1 VKQEQALSEVI
12 GFLMIVSLLGIL
24 FSMYLL
30 YVVPIQGRD
39 AEISHMKYITQE
51 FIGLKADID
60 GLIINDKINLPIARS
75 FELGT
80 LSSVGSGALSIMP
93 MSSYIEASGTL
104 MVNEQNDFLEV
115 VVNGYVGNFSFVP
128 PSTTDVSNYT
138 KYYAQRYYNYYPY
151 LINFSCKKPDH
162 CPPEPINFTTKDER
176 FYNITSKKRTT
187 YEDVFITINMSN
199 ITFTPTTTP
208 TITPTPEY
216 INATALIRYP
226 NKKEI
231 YDIVLEIMDNRTD
244 HYREWISERTLVE
257 NITLN
262 ETYGTN
268 FTINILNDIIS
279 INTSQYYEFYSSN
292 VNTTSIDPSKN
303 LSNYKNAT
311 ITNKNNY
318 YPPRIGSL
326 QYESANRYW
335 VNQNLLYEMGGL
347 FLNQPSDQ
355 GSSVMLVPSI
365 AITPI
370 KNPPSEEYY
379 LKVSINNIRI
389 TDTEDISGSVSAQ
402 IFTKVDQIHH
412 NIFNGTSELT
422 DFGTKP
428 TDGSIP
434 YYKIKEAN
442 EPNAYAIWLQFIP
455 DDPRVTNSNSPPT
468 GTLTPDDENRMITS
482 TELWKRGFD
491 QIKTITNK
499 TISDKTDIAEFS
511 GYIYTFRIEDK
522 TNQKYSANLIIGE
535 KAGQELSKGGKCTQ
549 TTYDSDSCLEVVR
562 NYINNAHL
570 TEKPFILDYT
580 ESEVSLVMQSG
591 AL

>member
-1 VKQEQALSEVI
+1 MKREQALSEVI
-12 GFLMIVSLLGIL
+12 GFLMIVSLLAIL

-80 LSSVGSGALSIMP
+80 LSSVGSGSLSVMP

-115 VVNGYVGNFSFVP
+115 VVNGDMTDLSSLSTTEYFSSNYSKYYSESYLNFYPKLSTISCKDYNKCP
-128 PSTTDVSNYT
+128 PS
-138 KYYAQRYYNYYPY
+138 
-151 LINFSCKKPDH
+151 
-162 CPPEPINFTTKDER
+162 PINFTIFDR
-176 FYNITSKKRTT
+176 FYNITLKKRPVL
-187 YEDVFITINMSN
+187 ENVFVTINLSN
-199 ITFTPTTTP
+199 ITYSP
-208 TITPTPEY
+208 TPTPIPSPTPQY
-216 INATALIRYP
+216 MNATATITFPITREIHDLI
-226 NKKEI
+226 
-231 YDIVLEIMDNRTD
+231 LEIWDNRT
-244 HYREWISERTLVE
+244 YPNRILTGERTIIE
-257 NITLN
+257 NITLD
-262 ETYGTN
+262 TSYGTN
-268 FTINILNDIIS
+268 YTVNILNDLIVNNS
-279 INTSQYYEFYSSN
+279 SQYYDNFFSN
-292 VNTTSIDPSKN
+292 VQELKQDTNNYASAAI
-303 LSNYKNAT
+303 SNK
-311 ITNKNNY
+311 INY

-370 KNPPSEEYY
+370 KNIDDEYT

-402 IFTKVDQIHH
+402 IFTKIDQINH
-412 NIFNGTSELT
+412 NLFDGTTELT
-422 DFGTKP
+422 NFGDEFP
-428 TDGSIP
+428 SSGSIKK
-434 YYKIKEAN
+434 YKLKEAN
-442 EPNAYAIWLQFIP
+442 TPNAYAIWLRFIP
-455 DDPRVTNSNSPPT
+455 DDPRVPSSTSPLS
-468 GTLTPDDENRMITS
+468 GTLGTDEIERMKTS

-491 QIKTITNK
+491 QVKTITNK
-499 TISDKTDIAEFS
+499 TISDNPDKPDVGAYS
-511 GYIYTFRIEDK
+511 GYLYSFRIADEPR
-522 TNQKYSANLIIGE
+522 QIFSSNLLIGQGVGNL
-535 KAGQELSKGGKCTQ
+535 AGPNKCSSVTL
-549 TTYDSDSCLEVVR
+549 DSSLCLPLVE
-562 NYINNAHL
+562 NYIMNDCRYG
-570 TEKPFILDYT
+570 EPFILDYT